1 MAFKAAL
8 EAQGMSETT
17 YWLGSFVGNHCR
29 KFASICE
36 TILGAVR
43 DVIAQMYPDSDEATI
58 FFDRHCGILK
68 CLNTIGHYTRL
79 VDMLSE
85 TQIEQ
90 LRVATVE
97 YSRLCRIA
105 YPNHQIFTPKSHF
118 YESHLMDF
126 VAHFGTVGIF
136 GEDGME
142 ALHPM
147 DTRARMLV
155 RSMRNPVQ
163 RHMSLTKALSLQ
175 QQQHKLP
182 EEPKKK
188 RRNKSEIAADLAA
201 AAEIAVAEEA
211 AGDVA

>member
-142 ALHPM
+142 AL
-147 DTRARMLV
+147 
-155 RSMRNPVQ
+155 
-163 RHMSLTKALSLQ
+163 SL

-201 AAEIAVAEEA
+201 AAAEIAVAEEA